1 MDNRGIVLITG
12 GGQRVGLHCA
22 QRLVEDGYQV
32 IITCRRLRPEW
43 ESQPL
48 EGIDIVL
55 ADFSS
60 ISGIL
65 SFIETLS
72 LRSIRLRAII
82 HNASIWLEDSYVSPE
97 LFQSMCM
104 VHMQAPYM
112 INMESSGWF
121 GEEMADIIHI
131 TDHDAL
137 SGNPEL
143 VAYSASKAGLDNL
156 TRSFAAR
163 FRPRIKVNSIAPA
176 LIMFHAHD
184 SSELKERV
192 LSQLALGVEPGPEVV
207 YQAIRFIMG
216 NEYITGTCIDLNGGG
231 MLKFI

>member
-1 MDNRGIVLITG
+1 MDNRETVLITG

-43 ESQPL
+43 ELHPL
-48 EGIDIVL
+48 EGIDVIL

-60 ISGIL
+60 IPGIL
-65 SFIETLS
+65 SFIETLA
-72 LRSIRLRAII
+72 LRSVRLRAVI

-112 INMESSGWF
+112 INMASSGWF
-121 GEEMADIIHI
+121 GEGAADIIHI

-143 VAYSASKAGLDNL
+143 IAYSASKAGLDNL
-156 TRSFAAR
+156 SRSFAAR
-163 FRPRIKVNSIAPA
+163 FRPEIKVNSIAPA
-176 LIMFHAHD
+176 LIMFHPHD
-184 SSELKERV
+184 GPELKERV
-192 LSQLALGVEPGPEVV
+192 LSQVALGIEPGPEVV
-207 YQAIRFIMG
+207 YRAIQYVMG